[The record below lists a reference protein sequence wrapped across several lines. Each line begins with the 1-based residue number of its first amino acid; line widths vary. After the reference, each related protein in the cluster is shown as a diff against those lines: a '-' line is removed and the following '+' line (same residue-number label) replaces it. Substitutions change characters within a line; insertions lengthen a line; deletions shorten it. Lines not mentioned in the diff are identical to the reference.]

1 MTDWM
6 AIVAV
11 SIGLGVVVGLMGSLQ
26 ARRERDISPPVVD
39 AAPHRADC
47 ALGHRTS
54 ELAPST
60 SDHA

>member
-11 SIGLGVVVGLMGSLQ
+11 STALGVVVGLMGSLQ
-26 ARRERDISPPVVD
+26 ARRERDISPPV
-39 AAPHRADC
+39 ADD
-47 ALGHRTS
+47 ALGRRTS
-54 ELAPST
+54 DLAPST